1 MSDYKPNSHKYKT
14 DKKTTQPE
22 RKIESVVSGK
32 VKTKKKSEISLKMLS
47 FQKTYP
53 M

>member
-32 VKTKKKSEISLKMLS
+32 VKTK
-47 FQKTYP
+47 
-53 M
+53 